1 MLSSNELSIIQNLI
15 SDESLTFEELI
26 SKFTSIY
33 DSSKYF
39 IISMTLE
46 ILIIDHQL
54 TLFQEITAFYILYYL
69 SKEKKG
75 YSNFSSLVNNIL
87 NETKE
92 KVIKII
98 LTNFLNNNLNDLHIK
113 IVDYIKKIAENKIIY
128 NIDNEINNLKI
139 EGNTQENKNFS
150 FINPLIYEKQHHD
163 NRDINKKNL
172 KEHISDKINFK
183 YTEPNYMS
191 FYPIL
196 SNNIIFHN
204 ELKWILPGLK
214 HNFIWENNCFDKIR
228 YLINQILD
236 NGAITTDEKNYVIS
250 SIKKKPNIINNISLT
265 PKRMMELIEKDESLS
280 FELLLIV
287 CKTSLNE

>member
-113 IVDYIKKIAENKIIY
+113 IVDYIKKIAENKI
-128 NIDNEINNLKI
+128 NNLKI

-163 NRDINKKNL
+163 YRDINKKNL

-250 SIKKKPNIINNISLT
+250 SIKKKPNIINNINLT

>member
-113 IVDYIKKIAENKIIY
+113 IVDYIKKIAENKI
-128 NIDNEINNLKI
+128 NNLKI

-163 NRDINKKNL
+163 YRDINKKNL
-172 KEHISDKINFK
+172 TEHISDKINFK

-250 SIKKKPNIINNISLT
+250 SIKKKPNIINNINLT

>member
-1 MLSSNELSIIQNLI
+1 MLSSNELSNIFNLI

-113 IVDYIKKIAENKIIY
+113 IVDYIKKIAENK
-128 NIDNEINNLKI
+128 INNLKI

-250 SIKKKPNIINNISLT
+250 SIKKKPNIINNINLT

>member
-92 KVIKII
+92 KVKKII

-113 IVDYIKKIAENKIIY
+113 IVDYIKKIAENKI
-128 NIDNEINNLKI
+128 NNLKI
-139 EGNTQENKNFS
+139 EGNTQDFS

-250 SIKKKPNIINNISLT
+250 SIKKKPNIINNINLT

>member
-113 IVDYIKKIAENKIIY
+113 IVDYIKKIAENKI
-128 NIDNEINNLKI
+128 NNLKI
-139 EGNTQENKNFS
+139 ERNTQENKNFS

-163 NRDINKKNL
+163 YRDINKKNL

-250 SIKKKPNIINNISLT
+250 SIKKKPNIINNINLT

>member
-113 IVDYIKKIAENKIIY
+113 IVDYIKKIAENKI
-128 NIDNEINNLKI
+128 NNLKI

-236 NGAITTDEKNYVIS
+236 NGAITTDEKNYIIS
-250 SIKKKPNIINNISLT
+250 SIKKKPNIINNINLT

>member
-54 TLFQEITAFYILYYL
+54 TLFKEITAFYILYYL

-92 KVIKII
+92 KVKKII

-113 IVDYIKKIAENKIIY
+113 IVDYIKKIAENKI
-128 NIDNEINNLKI
+128 NNLKT

-163 NRDINKKNL
+163 YRDINKKNL

-250 SIKKKPNIINNISLT
+250 SIKKKPNIINNINLT

>member
-113 IVDYIKKIAENKIIY
+113 IVDYIKKIAENKI
-128 NIDNEINNLKI
+128 NNLKI

-150 FINPLIYEKQHHD
+150 FINPLIICHFIQ
-163 NRDINKKNL
+163 
-172 KEHISDKINFK
+172 F
-183 YTEPNYMS
+183 
-191 FYPIL
+191 FQ
-196 SNNIIFHN
+196 II
-204 ELKWILPGLK
+204 
-214 HNFIWENNCFDKIR
+214 
-228 YLINQILD
+228 
-236 NGAITTDEKNYVIS
+236 
-250 SIKKKPNIINNISLT
+250 
-265 PKRMMELIEKDESLS
+265 
-280 FELLLIV
+280 
-287 CKTSLNE
+287 

>member
-87 NETKE
+87 NETKT

-113 IVDYIKKIAENKIIY
+113 IVDYIKKIAENK
-128 NIDNEINNLKI
+128 INNLKI

-250 SIKKKPNIINNISLT
+250 SIKKKPNIINNINLT
-265 PKRMMELIEKDESLS
+265 PKRIMELIEKDESLS

>member
-87 NETKE
+87 NETKT

-113 IVDYIKKIAENKIIY
+113 IVDYIKKIAENK
-128 NIDNEINNLKI
+128 INNLKI

-250 SIKKKPNIINNISLT
+250 SIKKKPNIINNINLT

>member
-92 KVIKII
+92 KVKKII

-113 IVDYIKKIAENKIIY
+113 IVDYIKKIAENK
-128 NIDNEINNLKI
+128 INNLKI

-172 KEHISDKINFK
+172 
-183 YTEPNYMS
+183 
-191 FYPIL
+191 
-196 SNNIIFHN
+196 
-204 ELKWILPGLK
+204 
-214 HNFIWENNCFDKIR
+214 
-228 YLINQILD
+228 
-236 NGAITTDEKNYVIS
+236 
-250 SIKKKPNIINNISLT
+250 
-265 PKRMMELIEKDESLS
+265 
-280 FELLLIV
+280 
-287 CKTSLNE
+287 

>member
-92 KVIKII
+92 KVKKII

-113 IVDYIKKIAENKIIY
+113 IVDYIKKIAENK
-128 NIDNEINNLKI
+128 INNLKI

-250 SIKKKPNIINNISLT
+250 SIKKKPNIINNINLT

>member
-54 TLFQEITAFYILYYL
+54 TLFKEITAFYILYYL

-92 KVIKII
+92 KVKKII

-113 IVDYIKKIAENKIIY
+113 IVDYIKKIAENKI
-128 NIDNEINNLKI
+128 NNLKI

-150 FINPLIYEKQHHD
+150 FINPLIYEKQHND
-163 NRDINKKNL
+163 NRDTNKKNL

-250 SIKKKPNIINNISLT
+250 SIKKKPNIINNINLT